1 MVLLFCFN
9 DFFFS
14 EINNN
19 NYVIIRREKDPN
31 KPEEIEGEFAYEC
44 VWLIFLIY
52 FYIQNMFQIF

>member
-44 VWLIFLIY
+44 V
-52 FYIQNMFQIF
+52 